1 MTNFLNQTRINHKGY
16 SYEVTAF
23 DPSTKRYTVL
33 FPHNKVTKV
42 VSAQTIQK
50 NFVSEQPAHR
60 KSETPLAKREASLYQ
75 GIKQRLASFPTYK
88 DVKLDPRWETL
99 KGFRETLH
107 LVEGYALWK
116 GYTGFCLDKDIK
128 GMDAY
133 GPESCVFVSNAVNA
147 SQPRKKTK
155 RKSYGIGTKIDVHGQ
170 VAIVVGKLPARTI
183 IRFQETGEERIV
195 RTSSISFNTVA
206 KSTKGK

>member
-23 DPSTKRYTVL
+23 DPSTKRYTVF

-50 NFVSEQPAHR
+50 NFVSEQPAHK
-60 KSETPLAKREASLYQ
+60 KSEDPLAKREASLYH

-88 DVKLDPRWETL
+88 DVKLDPRWKTL

-107 LVEGYALWK
+107 LVEGYDLWK

-128 GMDAY
+128 GMNSY
-133 GPESCVFVSNAVNA
+133 GPSSCVFVPNTVNA
-147 SQPRKKTK
+147 SQPRKTSK

-170 VAIVVGKLPARTI
+170 VAVVVGKLPARTI

-206 KSTKGK
+206 KSTKVK